1 MRRISPSDDSSK
13 KDSPQDSGAAPN
25 NPVISPEIAKAVQQ
39 QAAQQAVHQAPN
51 QVPQAALP
59 GLDQQQVQKVAQTV
73 TVNEIS
79 PKGQQTNGIRM
90 ERISTPNQ
98 PLFSQ
103 QQSNGNGNTN
113 MTNTMNKPSL
123 ARAANMSPISRNQSS
138 AAMENIRK
146 AIEDLG
152 ASSEFE
158 SFSLTMLELDR
169 NGANRNLSALIVCA
183 TERNKPGAPVAFHT
197 LLLEETGAVRTVR
210 RRLNNGTNVGINN
223 GGTYDSLLYPSD
235 GYDQFMREA
244 VILTVAKKF
253 GNGTVVVDK
262 EKNQIISGNVVLLDA
277 MASTVPATLDL
288 SKVPNVRGAV
298 SNGSVAATTVLRT
311 YLGVSDD
318 FKLEGDVQGQ
328 RWTTSILVSD
338 AAFSDLMGIPMRG
351 DVVLELREGGNDGN
365 NNGQNNQSYNDPAG
379 EVLTH
384 QVLGFQDFAYQP
396 SPAAQMAQMNGALMA
411 GAALGM
417 GIGMGMNMGGV
428 DPSAYLTFRSRYIIT
443 NLDPIWNPTLPDTL
457 MGLAPVQCL
466 LEEKRFQSLWVKRHM
481 LGAQNPI
488 NGKNLHDLGALGLEV
503 LRPGIGDQAGQMV
516 KSRFPTTGAKG
527 EEPVLFSILN
537 SVVHPDAVVSM
548 DISETGTFSWIHGVF
563 ASAALGSVESNN
575 EIIGAADYV
584 TRGNFSKIYAQ
595 ECGGNALPVMIND
608 GVLINMGRYTDA
620 NGQLRDV
627 REVDQLVI
635 ENAFGESSPEMVD
648 RWIRMNY
655 DTSIDEEFRLVELR
669 EIIKQ
674 LYSNVTFTGRARRV
688 TFQPA
693 FLKALN
699 RAIAACGGRFMARW
713 GNEAP
718 QSTNRATAS
727 FLSGLHFNN
736 GVSGAYVQGY
746 RPQVSNLGLGT
757 TSFGR
762 WM

>member
-1 MRRISPSDDSSK
+1 MRRIAPSDEK
-13 KDSPQDSGAAPN
+13 KNDAPQASDNQPA

-39 QAAQQAVHQAPN
+39 QQRQQAAPAAPAEAPVQPQPQVYKPAAQPETVYQPSHSGQIRVERVGAFT
-51 QVPQAALP
+51 
-59 GLDQQQVQKVAQTV
+59 QQPTLFTSQ
-73 TVNEIS
+73 
-79 PKGQQTNGIRM
+79 NG
-90 ERISTPNQ
+90 N
-98 PLFSQ
+98 
-103 QQSNGNGNTN
+103 NGNT
-113 MTNTMNKPSL
+113 TMNTQSFKPSL
-123 ARAANMSPISRNQSS
+123 ARASNMSPISRNQSS
-138 AAMENIRK
+138 AAMESIRK
-146 AIEDLG
+146 ALEDLG
-152 ASSEFE
+152 TSSEFE
-158 SFSLTMLELDR
+158 NYSLTMLELDR

-197 LLLEETGAVRTVR
+197 LLLEETGQTRTVR
-210 RRLNNGTNVGINN
+210 RRLNNGINVNLPN
-223 GGTYDSLLYPSD
+223 GGTYESTLYPSD
-235 GYDQFMREA
+235 GYDDFMREA
-244 VILTVAKKF
+244 VVLAVAKKF
-253 GNGTVVVDK
+253 GNGTVTVDK
-262 EKNQIISGNVVLLDA
+262 EKNLIVSGGVVLLDA

-288 SKVPNVRGAV
+288 SKAANVRGAV

-338 AAFSDLMGIPMRG
+338 ASFSDLMGIPMRG
-351 DVVLELREGGNDGN
+351 DIILELREGGSENGN
-365 NNGQNNQSYNDPAG
+365 QNNQSYNDPAG

-384 QVLGFQDFAYQP
+384 QILGFQDFVYQP

-411 GAALGM
+411 GASLGLGM
-417 GIGMGMNMGGV
+417 GMGLGTV
-428 DPSAYLTFRSRYIIT
+428 DPTAYLTFRTRYIIT

-457 MGLAPVQCL
+457 MGLATTQIL
-466 LEEKRFQSLWVKRHM
+466 MEEKRHQNLWVRRHM
-481 LGAQNPI
+481 LGAQNPV

-503 LRPGIGDQAGQMV
+503 LRPGVGDQAGQMV

-537 SVVHPDAVVSM
+537 SVVHPEAIVSM

-563 ASAALGSVESNN
+563 ASAALGSMESNN
-575 EIIGAADYV
+575 EIVGAADYV

-595 ECGGNALPVMIND
+595 ECGGNPLPVMVND
-608 GVLINMGRYTDA
+608 GVLVNMGRYTDA

-669 EIIKQ
+669 AIISQ
-674 LYSNVTFTGRARRV
+674 LYSNVTFTGKARRV

-699 RAIAACGGRFMARW
+699 KAIAACGGRFLARW

-718 QSTNRATAS
+718 QSTTRATAT
-727 FLSGLHFNN
+727 FLNGLQFNN
-736 GVSGAYVQGY
+736 GVSGAYVQGF
-746 RPQVSNLGLGT
+746 RPQPTGLGLGT